1 MVRVKFNLFER
12 VKNILLAPRKEWP
25 VIEREFTEPAFLF
38 VRYVAILALIPA
50 LAGFIGQSLVGVKV
64 SVGTFR
70 EPVVSGLANA
80 AISYLLSFVI
90 VYLVAMAIDLVA
102 QSFSGR
108 RNFMHALKL
117 SVYAH
122 TPVWLAGIFLLMPG
136 LRFLT
141 VLGLYSFYLLGTG
154 ATPLLDVPRN
164 RAPFFGLAII
174 VLAFVL
180 VVVLALI
187 KDFVFALPRNL

>member
-12 VKNILLAPRKEWP
+12 IKNILLTPRKEWP

-164 RAPFFGLAII
+164 RAPFFALAII